1 MRRTIPWDTMAG
13 FLLAAVT
20 CELLAGL
27 AASFQLE
34 NVTNRFRLEQVAR
47 DGASSTT
54 AMLVLGAALSLMAA
68 SSANA
73 ERGRLRTL
81 FAVAFA
87 LATMVAILAFV
98 SALSLLFAET
108 TNGITIGI
116 VNWNQR
122 LALVLPRIAATAIGF
137 VAAYFA
143 SRYAPA
149 RENPATI

>member
-1 MRRTIPWDTMAG
+1 MNRTIPWDTMAG

-27 AASFQLE
+27 AASFQIE
-34 NVTNRFRLEQVAR
+34 NVTNRFRLEQAAR
-47 DGASSTT
+47 YGASSTT
-54 AMLVLGAALSLMAA
+54 AILVLGAVLALMYA

-73 ERGRLRTL
+73 EPRRLRAL
-81 FAVAFA
+81 FAAAFA
-87 LATMVAILAFV
+87 IATVVAILAFV

-108 TNGITIGI
+108 ANSFTVTI
-116 VNWNQR
+116 VNWNHR
-122 LALVLPRIAATAIGF
+122 LAFVLPRITTAAIGF

-149 RENPATI
+149 RENPATT